1 MSHTASQ
8 TWLSN
13 ETREFEAWARV
24 RNMMVYVAP
33 KSPFTPRT
41 FGAWIAHR
49 LAWMEEEHSRL
60 FRQALRRAIESGRC
74 EPVQV
79 GPVFGGKK
87 LPDGLALVLARETI
101 WVPREGYPSVRDLAP
116 WPSYEE
122 LKHEGDDRSKSGY
135 CRFPPLPR
143 GRGNETVNWKQRAP
157 VKQYRFDQVGQ
168 PELGAGSVRLQYLEG
183 EILTLVGNALLA
195 ELGWLKR
202 PYYCIEEIDGGEFE
216 CS

>member
-8 TWLSN
+8 TWVSKKTK
-13 ETREFEAWARV
+13 EREAWGRV

-41 FGAWIAHR
+41 FRGWIAHR
-49 LAWMEEEHSRL
+49 LAWMEEERGRIVS
-60 FRQALRRAIESGRC
+60 QAITRRANENGWS
-74 EPVQV
+74 EQAPV
-79 GPVFGGKK
+79 GPVLGGKK

-101 WVPREGYPSVRDLAP
+101 WVRRRGYPSVRKLAP

-135 CRFPPLPR
+135 SRFPPLPR

-157 VKQYRFDQVGQ
+157 VKQRRFDEVGR
-168 PELGAGSVRLQYLEG
+168 PVLEVRSVHTQYLES
-183 EILTLVGNALLA
+183 EMLKFVDSALLA
-195 ELGWLKR
+195 ELGW
-202 PYYCIEEIDGGEFE
+202 
-216 CS
+216 